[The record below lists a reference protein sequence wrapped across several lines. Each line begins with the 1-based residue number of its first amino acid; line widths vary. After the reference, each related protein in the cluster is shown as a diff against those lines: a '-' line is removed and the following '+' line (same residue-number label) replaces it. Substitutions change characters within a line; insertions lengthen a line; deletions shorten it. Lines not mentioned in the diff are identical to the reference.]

1 MDWCKCEPLANC
13 LLSPPP
19 AGTESRSGYHI
30 HLWWP
35 FSSTKERRSQ
45 KIIIKNLYAI
55 LLNLSLKEK
64 IHFIL
69 SATAQHAKN
78 LAFFALLYKSVSLLL
93 NKLMGKT
100 HPLHNFIGGL
110 TGGYFVFGSNNKVNM
125 QVCVVIGTINFVN
138 EIFVKITKL
147 LVPQKLEPSLFL
159 PSLSPPLS
167 LV

>member
-1 MDWCKCEPLANC
+1 M
-13 LLSPPP
+13 
-19 AGTESRSGYHI
+19 
-30 HLWWP
+30 
-35 FSSTKERRSQ
+35 
-45 KIIIKNLYAI
+45 
-55 LLNLSLKEK
+55 LNLSLKEK

-93 NKLMGKT
+93 NKLRGKT

-125 QVCVVIGTINFVN
+125 QVCVVISTINFVN

-147 LVPQKLEPSLFL
+147 LVPQKIGAISILAFSFS
-159 PSLSPPLS
+159 PSLSRLD
-167 LV
+167 